1 MVRPNR
7 IAGGLEMKSCFV
19 LSIIFFSFVI
29 QKILCIYPYVGGPIF
44 VSIRDQ
50 IFIFYYPKNTSMYTV
65 AHFMAE
71 FIIMPDKTLKGQQC
85 L

>member
-50 IFIFYYPKNTSMYTV
+50 IFIFLLPKKYLYVYRSSFYGRIYYY
-65 AHFMAE
+65 AR
-71 FIIMPDKTLKGQQC
+71 
-85 L
+85 